1 VSGLEFLAV
10 LSLLMMVA
18 VWLGYPLV
26 VWGLGSLRRTSPV
39 PPESPW
45 PQVSVVVVTRDSP
58 EAVRARVE
66 NCFATDYDMDRLEV
80 VVALDREV
88 EDSDYALPA
97 LVPGKVRV
105 IMGHHGE
112 GKAAALNAGVQYS
125 RGEVVVFA
133 DTHQR
138 FERNTI
144 PNLVN
149 VLRDPQFGAVSG
161 RLVIPRGTALLARM
175 YWRYETW
182 LRRCEARLHS
192 TVGVS
197 GSVCAMRR
205 KLWRPLPHGLLLD
218 DVFAP
223 MQVVLRG
230 LRVGYADD
238 ARAIEQRHSAPAGEY
253 LRKVRTL
260 TGVIQLCTLLP
271 EVLSPAHNP
280 IWVQF
285 VMHKLM
291 RMLMPVALL
300 IMAIYMLSLGAT
312 LPRDHLLLAS
322 AFLMAAALW
331 ITRSRQPQAVRL
343 RMILV
348 EGTLLQAAIFMAGL
362 NGLRGRWDVWNG

>member
-1 VSGLEFLAV
+1 VSGLEFMAV
-10 LSLLMMVA
+10 LSLLMMIV
-18 VWLGYPLV
+18 VWLGYPAI
-26 VWGLGSLRRTSPV
+26 VWVLGSLRRTSPV
-39 PPESPW
+39 PLDAPW
-45 PQVSVVVVTRDSP
+45 PHVSVVLVTRESP
-58 EAVRARVE
+58 QSVRARVE
-66 NCFATDYDMDRLEV
+66 NCFATGYDLDRFEV

-88 EDSDYALPA
+88 EDADYALPA

-105 IMGHHGE
+105 ITGHQGS
-112 GKAAALNAGVQYS
+112 GKAAALNAGVHCS
-125 RGEVVVFA
+125 RGEVLVFA

-138 FERNTI
+138 FDRSTV

-161 RLVIPRGTALLARM
+161 RLIISGGAALLTRM

-182 LRRCEARLHS
+182 LRRSEARLHS

-197 GSVCAMRR
+197 GSVCAMR
-205 KLWRPLPHGLLLD
+205 KQLWRPLPQGLLLD

-230 LRVGYADD
+230 LRVGYAAD
-238 ARAIEQRHSAPAGEY
+238 ACAIEQRNSAPAGEY
-253 LRKVRTL
+253 RRKVRTL
-260 TGVIQLCTLLP
+260 TGVIQLCTVLP
-271 EVLSPAHNP
+271 EVLSPARNP
-280 IWVQF
+280 IWFQF

-291 RMLMPVALL
+291 RMLMPVALV
-300 IMAIYMLSLGAT
+300 IMAIYLLSLGGT

-331 ITRSRQPQAVRL
+331 ITRSRQPHAARL
-343 RMILV
+343 RTILV
-348 EGTLLQAAIFMAGL
+348 EGTLLQAAILMAGV